1 MIWFLIGVLVLNA
14 AAPVLAYWLS
24 VKRQE
29 AVWIA

>member
-1 MIWFLIGVLVLNA
+1 MIWFLIVVLVLNA
-14 AAPVLAYWLS
+14 AAPVFAYKLS

>member
-14 AAPVLAYWLS
+14 AAPVLAYQFS

-29 AVWIA
+29 VVWIA